1 MNLRNALIKT
11 GFRTK
16 VPLTGKEGDEN
27 SLIIILLQQQEDRKD
42 IERNLVQMM
51 AFVRTCIQLWP
62 MLKST

>member
-1 MNLRNALIKT
+1 MNLRNAIIKT

-16 VPLTGKEGDEN
+16 IPITGKEGEEN
-27 SLIIILLQQQEDRKD
+27 SLIILLQQQEDGKD

-51 AFVRTCIQLWP
+51 DFVSTCIQLWP

>member
-16 VPLTGKEGDEN
+16 VPLTGKEGEEN
-27 SLIIILLQQQEDRKD
+27 SLIILLQQQEDGKD

-51 AFVRTCIQLWP
+51 AFVSTCIQLWP
-62 MLKST
+62 LLKST

>member
-16 VPLTGKEGDEN
+16 VPITGKEGEEN
-27 SLIIILLQQQEDRKD
+27 SLIILLQQQEDGKD

-51 AFVRTCIQLWP
+51 AFVSTCIQLWP

>member
-11 GFRTK
+11 GFSTK
-16 VPLTGKEGDEN
+16 VPLTGKEGEEN
-27 SLIIILLQQQEDRKD
+27 SLIIILQQQEDGKE

-51 AFVRTCIQLWP
+51 AFVSTCIQLWP

>member
-16 VPLTGKEGDEN
+16 VPLTGKGEEN
-27 SLIIILLQQQEDRKD
+27 SLIIILQQQEDRKE

-51 AFVRTCIQLWP
+51 AFVSTCIQLWP

>member
-1 MNLRNALIKT
+1 MNLRNAIIKT

-16 VPLTGKEGDEN
+16 IPITGKEGEEN
-27 SLIIILLQQQEDRKD
+27 SLIILLQQQEDVKY

-51 AFVRTCIQLWP
+51 AFVSTCIQLWP

>member
-1 MNLRNALIKT
+1 MNLRNAIIKT

-16 VPLTGKEGDEN
+16 VPITGKEGEEN
-27 SLIIILLQQQEDRKD
+27 SLIILLQQQEDGKD

-51 AFVRTCIQLWP
+51 AFVSTCIQLWP

>member
-1 MNLRNALIKT
+1 MNLRNAIIKT

-16 VPLTGKEGDEN
+16 IPITGKEGEEN
-27 SLIIILLQQQEDRKD
+27 SLIILLQQQEDGKD

-51 AFVRTCIQLWP
+51 AFVSTCIQLWP

>member
-16 VPLTGKEGDEN
+16 VPLTGKEGEEN
-27 SLIIILLQQQEDRKD
+27 SLIIILQQQEDRKE
-42 IERNLVQMM
+42 IEMNLVQMM
-51 AFVRTCIQLWP
+51 AFVSTCIQLWP

>member
-16 VPLTGKEGDEN
+16 VPLTGKEGEEN
-27 SLIIILLQQQEDRKD
+27 SLIILLQQQEDGKD

-51 AFVRTCIQLWP
+51 AFVSTCIQLWP